1 MHNVFRTFLTKT
13 KTYIKPSESEEFS
26 VIAGILIL
34 NRLVQRGGGNV
45 GTSLVTADK

>member
-1 MHNVFRTFLTKT
+1 MVFTKT
-13 KTYIKPSESEEFS
+13 KTYIKPSEELS